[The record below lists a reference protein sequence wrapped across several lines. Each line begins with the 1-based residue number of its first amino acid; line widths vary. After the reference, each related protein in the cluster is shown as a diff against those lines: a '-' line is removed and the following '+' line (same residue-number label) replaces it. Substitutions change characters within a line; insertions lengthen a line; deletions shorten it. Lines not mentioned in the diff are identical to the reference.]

1 MKKSL
6 IVLALLAGAAQA
18 QITPTSLV
26 TLTCV
31 REIDVDAGVIQINT
45 VTNVIS
51 IQGNNWTV
59 APDGSGIITSGS
71 LTVAGRYLR
80 MNRFNGV
87 VMARWNPATPPGS
100 LDFVGVCDIKSR
112 RF

>member
-6 IVLALLAGAAQA
+6 IILALLAGAANA
-18 QITPTSLV
+18 QLTPTNPV

-31 REIDVDAGVIQINT
+31 REIDVEAGLVTINT
-45 VTNVIS
+45 TTNTVS